1 VPLKAFIFDLDGVII
16 DSNPVHVRVWAEY
29 LRNLGI
35 QAADSLPARMY
46 GRHNDEI
53 VRDLIGAHLDARQVR
68 EHGEAKE
75 RLYRE
80 VMSREFDRRLVA
92 GVAAFLAR
100 HAGQPMAVASN
111 AEPANV
117 EFVLRQ
123 SGLRKY
129 FSVVLDG
136 HQVARP
142 KPDPEIF
149 LTAAAGLGVRPAD
162 CLVFEDS
169 AAGLAAARAAGM
181 RVVALRTTH
190 AEFPGADL
198 VIDDFLS
205 AELEP
210 WIRRWRN

>member
-1 VPLKAFIFDLDGVII
+1 LSCA
-16 DSNPVHVRVWAEY
+16 S
-29 LRNLGI
+29 
-35 QAADSLPARMY
+35 PAS
-46 GRHNDEI
+46 
-53 VRDLIGAHLDARQVR
+53 QV
-68 EHGEAKE
+68 
-75 RLYRE
+75 L
-80 VMSREFDRRLVA
+80 
-92 GVAAFLAR
+92 
-100 HAGQPMAVASN
+100 
-111 AEPANV
+111 
-117 EFVLRQ
+117 
-123 SGLRKY
+123 
-129 FSVVLDG
+129 SVVLDG

>member
-1 VPLKAFIFDLDGVII
+1 MPLTAFIFDLDGVII

-29 LRNLGI
+29 LRSLGI
-35 QAADSLPARMY
+35 PPAGSLPERMY

-53 VRDLIGAHLDARQVR
+53 VRDLIGKHLDDRQVR

-80 VMSREFDRRLVA
+80 VMTREFSRRLVP
-92 GVAAFLAR
+92 GVAGFLER
-100 HAGQPMAVASN
+100 HAGWPMAVASN

-117 EFVLRQ
+117 DFVLRQ

-129 FSVVLDG
+129 FPVVLDG

-149 LTAAAGLGVRPAD
+149 LTAAARLGVSPD
-162 CLVFEDS
+162 GCLVFEDS

-210 WIRRWRN
+210 WIGRWHN